1 MNRTDLSTPAGL
13 LACGVAA
20 GPLYLLVGSGQV
32 LLRDGFDMR
41 RHALSLLS
49 NGEHGWIQIIN
60 FVVSGLLVIAG
71 AIGVRRALRGR
82 LGQTWAPILLAIYGI
97 GLLGAGA
104 FVADPGS
111 GYPPGVPVPAGLSR
125 DGLLHFVFGAIGFYA
140 LIAACFVFARR
151 FAGEKQRGWA
161 AVSALIGA
169 AFFVS
174 FAAIASGSS
183 SSTTMLAFYA
193 AVALVWGW
201 HSATHLKLLLEAR
214 VPHA

>member
-1 MNRTDLSTPAGL
+1 
-13 LACGVAA
+13 
-20 GPLYLLVGSGQV
+20 
-32 LLRDGFDMR
+32 MR

-60 FVVSGLLVIAG
+60 FVVTGLLVIAG

-104 FVADPGS
+104 FVADPAS
-111 GYPPGVPVPAGLSR
+111 GYPPGVPVPASLSR

-151 FAGEKQRGWA
+151 FAAEKQRGWA
-161 AVSALIGA
+161 AVSALIGI

-174 FAAIASGSS
+174 FAALASGSS
-183 SSTTMLAFYA
+183 SSTTMLAFYT
-193 AVALVWGW
+193 AVTLVWGW

-214 VPHA
+214 FAHA